1 MAITD
6 TFIIVIISVVSMIG
20 AAKEKLAKRMAGE
33 IALSDDPGKTMRKW
47 REIFSVTQTDLARR
61 LGVSSSV
68 LSDYEGGRRKSPGS
82 TTIKKFVEGLLEIDE
97 ATGGKVIHA
106 FGRMFSTDMTTD
118 AIIDVREFSVP
129 ISIRTLSD
137 AVEGIVLAN
146 EDLADRPIYG
156 YTVIDSIK
164 AIVEMSADEFL
175 RLYGWSTERALIFTK
190 VDMGRSPMVAVK
202 VKGLK
207 PSAVVVNGPEKM
219 DDVAIQIAESE
230 RIPLIHSHS
239 PSIDVLI
246 KELRTIG
253 D

>member
-1 MAITD
+1 M
-6 TFIIVIISVVSMIG
+6 IS

-47 REIFSVTQTDLARR
+47 REIFGVTQTELAKR

-82 TTIKKFVEGLLEIDE
+82 TTIKKFVEGLLDLDE
-97 ATGGKVIHA
+97 ENGGKVIHA
-106 FGRMFSTDMTTD
+106 FGRMFSTDLSTD

-129 ISIRTLSD
+129 KKISELCES
-137 AVEGIVLAN
+137 VEGEIVAN
-146 EDLADRPIYG
+146 ADLMNRPIYG

-164 AIVEMSADEFL
+164 AILEMTADEFL

-190 VDMGRSPMVAVK
+190 VDMGRSPMVAIK

-207 PSAVVVNGPEKM
+207 PSAVVVNGPKKM
-219 DDVAIQIAESE
+219 DEVAVKIAEIE
-230 RIPLIHSHS
+230 KIPLILSRT
-239 PSIDVLI
+239 PSIDLLI
-246 KELRTIG
+246 KNLRSIS

>member
-1 MAITD
+1 M
-6 TFIIVIISVVSMIG
+6 IS

-47 REIFSVTQTDLARR
+47 REIFGVTQTDLARR

-82 TTIKKFVEGLLEIDE
+82 TTIKKFVEGLLDLDE
-97 ATGGKVIHA
+97 EKGGKVIHA
-106 FGRMFSTDMTTD
+106 FGRMFSTDLTTD

-129 ISIRTLSD
+129 KRISELSD
-137 AVEGIVLAN
+137 AIEGEIVAN
-146 EDLADRPIYG
+146 EELMDRPIYG

-164 AIVEMSADEFL
+164 AILEMSPDEFL

-190 VDMGRSPMVAVK
+190 VDMGRSPMVAIK

-207 PSAVVVNGPEKM
+207 PSAVIVNGPKKM
-219 DDVAIQIAESE
+219 DEVAIKIAEIE
-230 RIPLIHSHS
+230 KIPLILSMT
-239 PSIDVLI
+239 PSIDLLI
-246 KELRTIG
+246 KNLRNIS

>member
-1 MAITD
+1 ML
-6 TFIIVIISVVSMIG
+6 S

-47 REIFSVTQTDLARR
+47 REIFGVTQTDLAKR

-82 TTIKKFVEGLLEIDE
+82 TTIKKFVEGLLELDE
-97 ATGGKVIHA
+97 ENGGKVIHA
-106 FGRMFSTDMTTD
+106 FGRMFSTDLSTD

-129 ISIRTLSD
+129 KTISDLCDSVD
-137 AVEGIVLAN
+137 GEIVAN
-146 EDLADRPIYG
+146 EDLLNRPIYG

-164 AIVEMSADEFL
+164 AILEMSADEFL

-190 VDMGRSPMVAVK
+190 VDMGRSPMVAIK

-207 PSAVVVNGPEKM
+207 PSAVVVNGPKKM
-219 DDVAIQIAESE
+219 DEVAIKIAEIE
-230 RIPLIHSHS
+230 KIPLILSKT
-239 PSIDVLI
+239 PSIDLLI
-246 KELRTIG
+246 KNLRVIS

>member
-1 MAITD
+1 M
-6 TFIIVIISVVSMIG
+6 IS

-47 REIFSVTQTDLARR
+47 REIFAVTQTVLAKR

-82 TTIKKFVEGLLEIDE
+82 TTIKKFVEGLLELDE
-97 ATGGKVIHA
+97 GSGGKVIHA
-106 FGRMFSTDMTTD
+106 FGRMFSTDLSTD

-129 ISIRTLSD
+129 VKISDLCE
-137 AVEGIVLAN
+137 AVEGTIVAN
-146 EDLADRPIYG
+146 EDLAYRPIYG

-164 AIVEMSADEFL
+164 AILEMSADEFL

-190 VDMGRSPMVAVK
+190 VDMGRSPMVAIK

-207 PSAVVVNGPEKM
+207 PSVVVVNGPTKM
-219 DDVAIQIAESE
+219 DDVAVKIAEIE
-230 RIPLIHSHS
+230 RIPLVLSKS
-239 PSIDVLI
+239 PSLDVLI
-246 KELRTIG
+246 RNLRAIAEE
-253 D
+253 